1 MLNAVSEPFMLSV
14 SILIVG
20 MPRAVMYS
28 VMMLKDMILAS
39 GTSYSAIN

>member
-1 MLNAVSEPFMLSV
+1 MLNAVSEAFMLSV

-20 MPRAVMYS
+20 MPSAILYS

-39 GTSYSAIN
+39 GTSYSVIS